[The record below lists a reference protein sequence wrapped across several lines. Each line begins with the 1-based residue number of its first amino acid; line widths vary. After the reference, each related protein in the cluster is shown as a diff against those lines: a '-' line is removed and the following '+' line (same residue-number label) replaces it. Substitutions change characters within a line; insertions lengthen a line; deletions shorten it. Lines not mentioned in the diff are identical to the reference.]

1 VLLKYLWAFLLGLV
15 FLYLQLLLMPSVA
28 IAQVIPNILLAWLI
42 YNIWSR
48 PLNVACVSSFL
59 IGLMYDAT
67 LPGTFGM
74 NAMVF
79 VLLCVLV
86 DLFRKPFEID
96 SVVAR
101 MLTLAIGNLVYTLIS
116 YLIMGMSFGF
126 DGKLTNLIVIG
137 FAYNLV
143 LSLAAFWLMTFLSR
157 LEIHYRHD
165 KI

>member
-1 VLLKYLWAFLLGLV
+1 MLLKYLWAFLLGLV
-15 FLYLQLLLMPSVA
+15 FLYVQLLVMPAVA

-48 PLNVACVSSFL
+48 PLNIACVSSFL

-74 NAMVF
+74 NALVF

-96 SVVAR
+96 SVTAR
-101 MLTLAIGNLVYTLIS
+101 MLTLSIGNLVYTLIS
-116 YLIMGMSFGF
+116 YLIMGLSFGF
-126 DGKLTNLIVIG
+126 DSKLLNLIMIS

-143 LSLAAFWLMTFLSR
+143 FSMAVFWLMTFLSR
-157 LEIHYRHD
+157 LELQYRHD